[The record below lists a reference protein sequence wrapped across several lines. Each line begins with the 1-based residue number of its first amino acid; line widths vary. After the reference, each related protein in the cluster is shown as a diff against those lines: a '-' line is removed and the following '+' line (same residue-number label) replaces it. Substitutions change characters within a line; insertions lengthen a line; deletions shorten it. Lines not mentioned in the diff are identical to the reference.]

1 MPDIVTQKE
10 FYETMQ
16 KVSTEINDL
25 TIEMAETKTLIRDYN
40 GLRETINDV
49 GNRVQKLENN
59 TNNKKE
65 YRQYL
70 GWLIGLISTLLA
82 IAAYIQ

>member
-1 MPDIVTQKE
+1 MPNIVTQKE

-40 GLRETINDV
+40 GLRETINEV

-59 TNNKKE
+59 SNNKKE

-82 IAAYIQ
+82 IAAYIR

>member
-82 IAAYIQ
+82 IAAYIR

>member
-1 MPDIVTQKE
+1 MPNIVTQKE

-16 KVSTEINDL
+16 KVTKEINDL
-25 TIEMAETKTLIRDYN
+25 TIEMAETKILIRDYN
-40 GLRETINDV
+40 GLRESINDV
-49 GNRVQKLENN
+49 GNRVQKIENN
-59 TNNKKE
+59 TNSKKE

-82 IAAYIQ
+82 IAAYTQ